1 MAVKRDA
8 SLLKFQGFCCCMF
21 LEDDEV
27 LKGRSTYY
35 ATSELPL
42 YHRLEVRGRLASHH
56 LDAQLYIVTKLQ
68 DVLVSFTV
76 HQNGQISY

>member
-1 MAVKRDA
+1 MVVKRGA

-42 YHRLEVRGRLASHH
+42 YHRLKVW
-56 LDAQLYIVTKLQ
+56 D
-68 DVLVSFTV
+68 D
-76 HQNGQISY
+76 